1 MPSARELAITALEE
15 VFSRGRKPRAELER
29 LSGGLDRRDRAF
41 LMELCYGVLRH
52 RDLLDWVLGKFLE
65 RPRRLGRRTTQNLR
79 AGVYQILFMRVPGW
93 AAVNEAVRVEKRNT
107 ALVNAVLRNVLR
119 LLPDIEKELR
129 EMEEAV
135 EKGPKSVPEAASRI
149 ALLTSH
155 PVWLSRRWVRRFGPG
170 EAFRL
175 ARANN
180 GVPPLTLRVNTLRA
194 GRDDVLERLIK
205 GGVEA
210 EAAPYSP
217 DGIIL
222 RGRGYAF
229 RELPGLEGLVLVQ
242 DEAAQ
247 LLSLMLGPRPGER
260 VLDACSAPG
269 GKATHM
275 AQLMG
280 DRGEVVAVEN
290 EEKRLA
296 LLEENIMA
304 MGLES
309 VRVVHGDIN
318 ILSRTGAL
326 GTFHR
331 AMVDAPC
338 SSLGVIRRNPDVK
351 YRHRAGD
358 LQRFRVSQLEI
369 LASSAALVRPGGT
382 VLYATCSTEPEE
394 GEDVVAEF
402 LKTHGDFYI
411 IKDASAQGPPAE
423 DGFWRTYPHM
433 HGMDGFFA
441 AMLGRRS

>member
-1 MPSARELAITALEE
+1 VPSARELAITALEE
-15 VFSRGRKPRAELER
+15 VFSRGRKPRAVIER
-29 LSGGLDRRDRAF
+29 LSAGLERRDRAF

-65 RPRRLGRRTTQNLR
+65 KPRRLGRYTTQNLR

-93 AAVNEAVRVEKRNT
+93 AAVNEAVRIEKKNT

-119 LLPDIEKELR
+119 LRPDIEKELR

-135 EKGPKSVPEAASRI
+135 ERGPKAISEASSRI

-155 PVWLSRRWVRRFGPG
+155 PVWLARRWVRRFGPG
-170 EAFRL
+170 DALRL

-180 GVPPLTLRVNTLRA
+180 EVPPLTLRVNTLRA
-194 GRDDVLERLIK
+194 GRDDVLERLRA

-210 EAAPYSP
+210 GAAPHSP
-217 DGIIL
+217 DGVIL
-222 RGRGYAF
+222 KGGVYAF

-247 LLSLMLGPRPGER
+247 LLSRMLGPQPGER

-280 DRGEVVAVEN
+280 DEGEVVAVEK
-290 EEKRLA
+290 EEKRIA
-296 LLEENIMA
+296 LLEENIRA

-309 VRVVHGDIN
+309 VRVVHGDITG
-318 ILSRTGAL
+318 LSKTGAL

-351 YRHRAGD
+351 YRHRAHD
-358 LQRFRVSQLEI
+358 LPGFRASQLEI

-394 GEDVVAEF
+394 GEDVVGKF

-411 IKDASAQGPPAE
+411 IKDASAQGSLAE
-423 DGFWRTYPHM
+423 DGFWRTYPHI

-441 AMLGRRS
+441 ALLGRRS